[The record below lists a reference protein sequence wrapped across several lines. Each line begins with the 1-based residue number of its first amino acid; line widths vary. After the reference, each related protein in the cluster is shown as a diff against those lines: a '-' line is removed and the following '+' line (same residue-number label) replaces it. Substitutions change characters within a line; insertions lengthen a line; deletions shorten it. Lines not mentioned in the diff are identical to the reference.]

1 MVLPIYNVIQ
11 ISSFLEYQVDDT
23 KCKTVFKNSIS
34 TSMETQ
40 VWKHKETQ
48 VWKHKEIETQ
58 IAFIR
63 KNLSCLY
70 ENFERGSPI
79 TICFVF
85 KRWIKMNF
93 CHATWNCHLLFI
105 IRLLFG
111 FVSDLKGLP
120 KPSQSLSNS
129 TKISTNTQMPMLSR
143 WTVSVLYIFSEIN
156 LQLHRQSPLFLNT
169 NYENS
174 YRSIYSRKRL
184 ILTFPHTFRCNKK
197 GTGESKK

>member
-1 MVLPIYNVIQ
+1 MVLPFTIYNKGGFTIYNVIQ

-48 VWKHKEIETQ
+48 ACKHKEIETQ

-85 KRWIKMNF
+85 KRWINMNF
-93 CHATWNCHLLFI
+93 RHATWNCHLLFVTLAQSGLQC
-105 IRLLFG
+105 RQACSS
-111 FVSDLKGLP
+111 SDCYLD
-120 KPSQSLSNS
+120 
-129 TKISTNTQMPMLSR
+129 
-143 WTVSVLYIFSEIN
+143 F
-156 LQLHRQSPLFLNT
+156 F
-169 NYENS
+169 
-174 YRSIYSRKRL
+174 L
-184 ILTFPHTFRCNKK
+184 ILCL
-197 GTGESKK
+197 SK